1 MSNRPPQRGSLLAR
15 WELGLAAF
23 VPALGL
29 LTFRSRG
36 SDLVCIFFIPAVIG
50 VIVLLY
56 GIIFVRSSSADPFE
70 FESIEDLG
78 GEVLGH
84 IGAYLLPIF
93 IDTSRSTEE
102 IAISA
107 IVLALIMHI
116 HVSTGQVLVN
126 PLLYLLGYRIYSAR
140 CGGVTYYLVAKSDTS
155 SWESRR
161 RCVRISSSILVERHK

>member
-1 MSNRPPQRGSLLAR
+1 MSYRPPQRGSLPAR
-15 WELGLAAF
+15 LELGLAAF
-23 VPALGL
+23 IPALGL

-36 SDLVCIFFIPAVIG
+36 SELVYIFLIPAAIG
-50 VIVLLY
+50 VVVLVY

-70 FESIEDLG
+70 FDSIEDLG

-107 IVLALIMHI
+107 IVLALVMHI
-116 HVSTGQVLVN
+116 HISTGQVLVN

-140 CGGVTYYLVAKSDTS
+140 SSGVSCYLVAKSDIS
-155 SWESRR
+155 SWDNTR
-161 RCVRISSSILVERHK
+161 RCVRISSSVLVERHK